1 MNNALLVLDIAMAAM
16 NTAARAQELL
26 LRAQTEGRDVTAEEL
41 LRMTQET
48 NALKDKWEAA
58 ISTTE

>member
-41 LRMTQET
+41 LRVTQET

-58 ISTTE
+58 ISTAE